1 MAARTWTQEQRQR
14 QREAIQ
20 RWKPWNQSTGPVS
33 QEGKAVAA
41 RSAYK
46 GGQRTAL
53 RKLVQ
58 ELHLALK
65 AQSENLS
72 ESPNA
77 RSA

>member
-1 MAARTWTQEQRQR
+1 MAAR
-14 QREAIQ
+14 
-20 RWKPWNQSTGPVS
+20 N
-33 QEGKAVAA
+33 
-41 RSAYK
+41 AYK